1 MTIVDRGEGSP
12 IVLVPGLQGDWE
24 YLRPAVEALAR
35 QHRVITF
42 SLKDERAGLDGLAAQ
57 VEAALDDRGLACAAI
72 CGVSFGGRV
81 ALRFAARRPER
92 TSALVLVSVPG
103 PRWCLKRSHRWCAQH
118 PLICAPIVFP
128 VLFARMREELAAA
141 MSDTGQRRRLMQ
153 HQIGLV
159 LRGRISP
166 SRMAAR
172 ALLIDGLD
180 VTADCAGISAR
191 TLIVS
196 GEAGLDHAAAGGTG
210 EFAALLADARGVTI
224 PRTGHFGCITRPAAF
239 AELVHEFLAQSRG

>member
-35 QHRVITF
+35 RHRVITF
-42 SLKDERAGLDGLAAQ
+42 SLGDARGGLDGFAAQ
-57 VEAALDDRGLACAAI
+57 VQAALDDRGVARAAV

-81 ALRFAARRPER
+81 ALRFAARHPER

-103 PRWCLKRSHRWCAQH
+103 PRWQLKRSHRWCAHH
-118 PLICAPIVFP
+118 PLVCAPVVFP
-128 VLFARMREELAAA
+128 VLFARMHEELAAA
-141 MSDTGQRRRLMQ
+141 MPDARQRRQLMR

-159 LRGRISP
+159 LRGRVSP

-172 ALLIDGLD
+172 ALLIDRLD
-180 VTADCAGISAR
+180 VTADCASITAR

-196 GEAGLDHAAAGGTG
+196 GEAALDHAAPAGGTG
-210 EFAALLADARGVTI
+210 EFAALSRVRG
-224 PRTGHFGCITRPAAF
+224 A
-239 AELVHEFLAQSRG
+239 

>member
-24 YLRPAVEALAR
+24 YLCPAVEALAR
-35 QHRVITF
+35 RHRVITF
-42 SLKDERAGLDGLAAQ
+42 SLGDERAGLDGLAAQ
-57 VEAALDDRGLACAAI
+57 VEAALDDRGVARAAI

-81 ALRFAARRPER
+81 ALRFAARHPER

-103 PRWCLKRSHRWCAQH
+103 SRWRLRPSHRWCAHH
-118 PLICAPIVFP
+118 PHICAPIVFP

-141 MSDTGQRRRLMQ
+141 MPDARQRRQLMQ
-153 HQIGLV
+153 HEIGLV

-172 ALLIDGLD
+172 ALMIDGLD
-180 VTADCAGISAR
+180 VTADCAGIAAR

-196 GEAGLDHAAAGGTG
+196 GEAALDHVAPAGGAG
-210 EFAALLADARGVTI
+210 GFAALIAGSRGVTI
-224 PRTGHFGCITRPAAF
+224 GRTGHLGCITRPAEF
-239 AELVHEFLAQSRG
+239 AGLVHAFLAQRG